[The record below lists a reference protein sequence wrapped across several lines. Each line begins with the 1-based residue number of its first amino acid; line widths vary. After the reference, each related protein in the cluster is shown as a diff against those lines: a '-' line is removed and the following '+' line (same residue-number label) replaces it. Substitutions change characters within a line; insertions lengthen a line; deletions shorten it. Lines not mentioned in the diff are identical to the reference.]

1 MHRLIHAAAL
11 AATAVLALVS
21 CGGGG
26 SSEPPAPGLYPVAGR
41 LAGPPASDLRN
52 PQGITVD
59 AAGNV
64 YVSDTDNDMVRK
76 ITPAGVISTLATG
89 LQIPGHLVVGPT
101 GELTVVEVC
110 GVRRVSMD
118 GTVSDFPGSAGLLN
132 TLAFGSATCSQV
144 PHSGVAFD
152 AAGNLYA
159 SDAHSNYINKV
170 TPAGEVSVLA
180 GTKPPGFFQ
189 IVRGSA
195 DGTGAAASF
204 NGPGGTAIDAS
215 GNLYVAEAYNNTVRK
230 VTPAGVVTT
239 IAGAAPATG
248 STDGVGAA
256 ARFNLPRG
264 IAIDPLNNL
273 YVADTSNHTIRKITP
288 AGLVSTLAGTP
299 QAAGNADGVGAAA
312 RFTRPSAIAFHGGE
326 LYVADAGNNAVRK
339 VALDGTV
346 STFAGL
352 QPVTGFADGSGS
364 AARFDNPQSV
374 VADNAGNLYIADTMN
389 HAVRKVTPGGEVSTL
404 AGSAAEAGSRDGP
417 GALARFHYPTGL
429 VLDGKG
435 GLYVT
440 DNTLPPQQA
449 ETTSSSGTVRQITA
463 DGVVRTLAGDPS
475 LAGMVN
481 GPASTALFRRLMGLA
496 LDGNGNL
503 FVADAG
509 NGAIRKIT
517 ADGQVS
523 TFFDNLAP
531 RWLSVDAAGNVYAYL
546 GALYFKI
553 NPQGQETL
561 ILTGGIASQ
570 GAFVSIMDAG
580 GDFWVG
586 ETWGHFV
593 QRKSQSGGPATTVA
607 GVASTPGLQ
616 LGPLPGLLYKPG
628 GLAFIDAKTLAV
640 LTPGGVIK
648 LVLP

>member
-288 AGLVSTLAGTP
+288 AGVVSTLAGT
-299 QAAGNADGVGAAA
+299 GVVGSADGSAAA
-312 RFTRPSAIAFHGGE
+312 ASFNGPQGVAVDQHGNV
-326 LYVADAGNNAVRK
+326 YVGDNGNRKIRRITPAGV
-339 VALDGTV
+339 V
-346 STFAGL
+346 STVAGSGL
-352 QPVTGFADGSGS
+352 QGSADGSGADAS
-364 AARFDNPQSV
+364 FSTPQGLAVDGDGSV
-374 VADNAGNLYIADTMN
+374 YVADNANRKI
-389 HAVRKVTPGGEVSTL
+389 RKVVH
-404 AGSAAEAGSRDGP
+404 D
-417 GALARFHYPTGL
+417 
-429 VLDGKG
+429 
-435 GLYVT
+435 
-440 DNTLPPQQA
+440 
-449 ETTSSSGTVRQITA
+449 
-463 DGVVRTLAGDPS
+463 
-475 LAGMVN
+475 
-481 GPASTALFRRLMGLA
+481 
-496 LDGNGNL
+496 
-503 FVADAG
+503 
-509 NGAIRKIT
+509 
-517 ADGQVS
+517 
-523 TFFDNLAP
+523 
-531 RWLSVDAAGNVYAYL
+531 
-546 GALYFKI
+546 
-553 NPQGQETL
+553 
-561 ILTGGIASQ
+561 
-570 GAFVSIMDAG
+570 
-580 GDFWVG
+580 
-586 ETWGHFV
+586 
-593 QRKSQSGGPATTVA
+593 
-607 GVASTPGLQ
+607 
-616 LGPLPGLLYKPG
+616 
-628 GLAFIDAKTLAV
+628 
-640 LTPGGVIK
+640 
-648 LVLP
+648 